1 MNKLDSDYIELQHL
15 DDIQTLTELTNIK
28 ESIFEE

>member
-1 MNKLDSDYIELQHL
+1 MNKLDSDYIELH
-15 DDIQTLTELTNIK
+15 DIQTLTELTNIK